1 MKTRPNNTA
10 SERAPDKANYT
21 SIMNRAAIVIGR
33 IMAVVHPDCALLA
46 ALLCLLLWGA
56 ML

>member
-10 SERAPDKANYT
+10 SERAPDKANCT
-21 SIMNRAAIVIGR
+21 SNMNRAAIVISR

-46 ALLCLLLWGA
+46 ALLCLLLWGT
-56 ML
+56 L